1 MKHMDATVLSRG
13 LQSIQDLLLVARF
26 GIYHHIGTSI
36 WAITSL
42 CMRMCIEQGYHR
54 PPRPIARRKLN
65 LLQEQLQ
72 RRVFWECYM
81 IAQYSSII
89 LDRPHAIADSD
100 ILIGFPADA
109 NDEDIEAA
117 EAAGSITDLDSF
129 RTISASSASTD
140 HTEITVFLLCLR
152 LRQITSKIQTRFQQ
166 NSDSSSGSSDH
177 DSMIESMT
185 VRGKI
190 YADLD
195 ELLSEL
201 DDWRHSAPTFPNPR
215 CLFETQDWYDLLLM
229 RERLILIR
237 KAIDLVPKDNNIP
250 PRDLCSLC
258 LQYAVGTIM
267 AFCPLFDEKTLTYT
281 RSYFQTLFTAGLSI
295 MFCISVTDHGSE
307 AVANA
312 AHALEQC
319 ARVLKTMGREIP
331 EASHNV
337 TMYESLRSRV
347 LKNRAAVSRP
357 ANNPSEQIDQ
367 QTADYQTQAPHIQP
381 HNLETSTAYN
391 HNPQQPLFLNTH
403 WPVLP
408 SESVP
413 QDPLLNDDLP
423 LQDWLSWDM
432 WDIWDIWDKSG
443 RHPSWN
449 LEAETGEYV
458 YSETPFPGPTEGLE
472 PMHPSLASLS
482 TPFSA

>member
-1 MKHMDATVLSRG
+1 M
-13 LQSIQDLLLVARF
+13 
-26 GIYHHIGTSI
+26 
-36 WAITSL
+36 
-42 CMRMCIEQGYHR
+42 
-54 PPRPIARRKLN
+54 IAR
-65 LLQEQLQ
+65 
-72 RRVFWECYM
+72 
-81 IAQYSSII
+81 YSSII

-117 EAAGSITDLDSF
+117 EAAGSTTNLNSF
-129 RTISASSASTD
+129 PTTSASSTSTE

-166 NSDSSSGSSDH
+166 NSDSSSGSSEQ
-177 DSMIESMT
+177 DSMIESIT

-215 CLFETQDWYDLLLM
+215 CLFETQDWYGLLLM

-237 KAIDLVPKDNNIP
+237 KAIDLVPKENNIP

-258 LQYAVGTIM
+258 LQFAVGTIM
-267 AFCPLFDEKTLTYT
+267 AFCPLFDQKILTYT

-295 MFCISVTDHGSE
+295 MFSISVVTDHDSGTIS
-307 AVANA
+307 NA

-357 ANNPSEQIDQ
+357 VNNPSEHVDQ
-367 QTADYQTQAPHIQP
+367 QDTDYQTQAPHNQP
-381 HNLETSTAYN
+381 QNQVISTAYN
-391 HNPQQPLFLNTH
+391 NSPQQPLLLNTH
-403 WPVLP
+403 WSILP
-408 SESVP
+408 NESVP
-413 QDPLLNDDLP
+413 QDSLLNDDLP

-449 LEAETGEYV
+449 LEAVPGEYIC
-458 YSETPFPGPTEGLE
+458 SDTPFPGPTDDLE
-472 PMHPSLASLS
+472 PVHPSLASLS
-482 TPFSA
+482 TPFSS